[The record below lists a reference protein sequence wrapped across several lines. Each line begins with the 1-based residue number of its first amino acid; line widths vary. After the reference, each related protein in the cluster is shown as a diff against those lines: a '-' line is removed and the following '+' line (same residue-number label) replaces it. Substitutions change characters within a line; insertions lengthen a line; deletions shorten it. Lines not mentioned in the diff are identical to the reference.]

1 MTPDAATVI
10 AYSAGLFALIFVFFL
25 FSSRGKPEQA
35 WYGLPF
41 GFGSLAAILLV
52 YPAGLPELWGPR
64 LAVFCVLLA
73 YGAAWQIA
81 RVTSGRKPLLLA
93 SLVPCAVWLGFSSAF
108 VHDLQG
114 WPEVVSAITRTIL
127 VAAFNGL
134 AAREFWRPQQEQLR
148 SATLLW
154 RVFAVFAGFHFLR
167 ALSVVWLPA
176 PLGIAPPEIWAV
188 AVYNLAVVAEALLA
202 SAFII
207 ALLRETVAAENHRLA
222 FQDVMTGVGNRR
234 AFQVKILE
242 YADQK
247 DPQGLAL
254 IVFDID
260 RFKSINDRFGHAYG
274 DLVIIRAAEVAKK
287 VVRRP
292 DLIFRVGGEE
302 FACLIADATERE
314 AFAIGERLRKTF
326 EEEAYLI
333 GTIAVAATISLGV
346 AARRTFTDVATLL
359 DRADE
364 ALYSAKE
371 AGRNRV
377 AAASLV
383 TAPALRTE

>member
-52 YPAGLPELWGPR
+52 HPAALPELWSPR
-64 LAVFCVLLA
+64 LAVFCILLA
-73 YGAAWQIA
+73 YGAAWQVA
-81 RVTSGRKPLLLA
+81 RVISGREPLLFAALG
-93 SLVPCAVWLGFSSAF
+93 PCAAWLAYSAVF
-108 VHDLQG
+108 VHELQG
-114 WPEVVSAITRTIL
+114 WPEIVSAVARTLL

-134 AAREFWRPQQEQLR
+134 AAREFWREQNEQLP
-148 SATLLW
+148 SATLLC
-154 RVFAVFAGFHFLR
+154 RVFVAFAAFHGVRAVGVA
-167 ALSVVWLPA
+167 WLPA
-176 PLGIAPPEIWAV
+176 PLGIAPTEIWAV
-188 AVYNLAVVAEALLA
+188 AVYNLAMVTQALLA

-207 ALLRETVAAENHRLA
+207 ALLRETVAAENRRMA

-234 AFQVKILE
+234 AFEMKILE
-242 YADQK
+242 YTDQK
-247 DPQGLAL
+247 EQQGLAL

-274 DLVIIRAAEVAKK
+274 DLVIVRAAEVARK
-287 VVRRP
+287 VFART
-292 DLIFRVGGEE
+292 DLIFRIGGEE
-302 FACLIADATERE
+302 FACLIEDVTERE

-326 EEEAYLI
+326 EEEAHLV
-333 GTIAVAATISLGV
+333 GTIAVAATISIGV
-346 AARRTFTDVATLL
+346 AARRSFTDVSTLL
-359 DRADE
+359 DRADD

-377 AAASLV
+377 VAAAG
-383 TAPALRTE
+383 